1 MASRDSN
8 QLNIRVEEEIKK
20 EFIQK
25 AKADGT
31 SATEL
36 LVTYMKQYLGKQPKS
51 SEEEWLPKL
60 EEKLEERF
68 ASFEREMLAR
78 LQTALGE

>member
-1 MASRDSN
+1 MAARDSN

-36 LVTYMKQYLGKQPKS
+36 LVTYMKRYLGKQPKS
-51 SEEEWLPKL
+51 NEEELLPKL
-60 EEKLEERF
+60 EEMLEERF
-68 ASFEREMLAR
+68 ASFEKDMIAR
-78 LQTALGE
+78 FQITLGE

>member
-1 MASRDSN
+1 
-8 QLNIRVEEEIKK
+8 
-20 EFIQK
+20 
-25 AKADGT
+25 
-31 SATEL
+31 
-36 LVTYMKQYLGKQPKS
+36 MKQYLGKQPKN

-68 ASFEREMLAR
+68 ASFEKEMLAR